1 MSGCVRGFMEGGFRI
16 LSSSSGPDLKS
27 SQESGE
33 REGQGS
39 AGGSGLAR
47 EQLVGSSG
55 REGSVEEVDFGGQCV
70 FGVRLSKRDPVKY
83 V

>member
-1 MSGCVRGFMEGGFRI
+1 MEGGLRI

-33 REGQGS
+33 RESQGS

-47 EQLVGSSG
+47 EQSAGSG
-55 REGSVEEVDFGGQCV
+55 GGEGLNKEVDLGGQCV
-70 FGVRLSKRDPVKY
+70 FGVGVSKRDCVKHI
-83 V
+83 